1 MVFNAGELDFSG
13 YPVAFPAKIV
23 RASATTAE
31 PRGDDSKEK
40 REESLRRHHNRAH
53 ATNPKVWICADPLA
67 TDPSHKTE
75 EGWRPTRPPGT
86 CKQCKQRK
94 TYNTYYNAASHLRR
108 AHFCTRKRGRS
119 GKGEERKARAGKSDG
134 GWPPVELGDA
144 VCGDIP
150 AVVAEKQ
157 SRSIRDTDDR
167 GDRSRPEMGTSTDSQ
182 QQQNSLSNGGWS
194 QSSIPD
200 VSHSNS
206 MPFAK
211 ATMITQQ
218 SPVSMYHPSEAQ
230 LPIDVPTVTQDLYA
244 EAMLPDGGSETA
256 SDMSGNCYAES
267 GTSTET
273 ALDDKLLLNVAA
285 VSRVAR
291 SGGTWFVNL
300 EYEDLRLPRE
310 FFAQVLLSNPRLS
323 RLAYAADFAEDGC
336 RVQWRSESM
345 ALLEAELPGVY
356 TELVEQLDALCSKQ
370 DGVQWYAHDSAYT
383 IEGSNERH
391 HLCLRDRCQR
401 CARSGP
407 TRYSITSTR
416 KQ

>member
-1 MVFNAGELDFSG
+1 
-13 YPVAFPAKIV
+13 
-23 RASATTAE
+23 
-31 PRGDDSKEK
+31 
-40 REESLRRHHNRAH
+40 
-53 ATNPKVWICADPLA
+53 
-67 TDPSHKTE
+67 
-75 EGWRPTRPPGT
+75 
-86 CKQCKQRK
+86 
-94 TYNTYYNAASHLRR
+94 
-108 AHFCTRKRGRS
+108 
-119 GKGEERKARAGKSDG
+119 
-134 GWPPVELGDA
+134 
-144 VCGDIP
+144 
-150 AVVAEKQ
+150 
-157 SRSIRDTDDR
+157 
-167 GDRSRPEMGTSTDSQ
+167 MGTSTDSQ
-182 QQQNSLSNGGWS
+182 QQQQNPLSNGGWS

-273 ALDDKLLLNVAA
+273 ALDDKLVLNVAA

-291 SGGTWFVNL
+291 SGGTWFVDL

-356 TELVEQLDALCSKQ
+356 TELVEQLDALGSKQ